1 MKTSLFTYVDI
12 YIRILAAADH
22 LLTKGLET
30 AGPLG
35 VGEQEM
41 LDWRLIDDM
50 HPLRFQIMVICN
62 FSQQWPARAVG
73 VPLPEAVEDRLD
85 VAGFR
90 RAIAASRAFLEELQE
105 VQFDGRDDV
114 VIRYAVSPE
123 LEADLPVARWMSVFA
138 TTNMF
143 FHMSTAYAILRHHGA
158 EIGKADLFP
167 LGL

>member
-1 MKTSLFTYVDI
+1 MKTSLFTYVDT
-12 YIRILAAADH
+12 YIRILVAADH
-22 LLTKGLET
+22 LLTKGVEA
-30 AGPLG
+30 AGRLG

-50 HPLRFQIMVICN
+50 QPLRFQITVICN
-62 FSQQWPARAVG
+62 FSRQWPARAIG
-73 VPLPEAVEDRLD
+73 ISLPDPIEDRLD

-90 RAIAASRAFLEELQE
+90 LAIAAARTFLASLQA
-105 VQFDGRDDV
+105 VQFEGRDDV

-143 FHMSTAYAILRHHGA
+143 FHLSTAYAILRHHGA
-158 EIGKADLFP
+158 RIGKADLFP

>member
-1 MKTSLFTYVDI
+1 MKTSLFTYVDT

-22 LLTKGLET
+22 LLTKGLEA
-30 AGPLG
+30 AGLRG

-50 HPLRFQIMVICN
+50 HSLRFQIMVICN
-62 FSQQWPARAVG
+62 FSQQWPARAIG
-73 VPLPEAVEDRLD
+73 IPLPDPIGDQLD
-85 VAGFR
+85 VAGLR
-90 RAIAASRAFLEELQE
+90 LAIAASRAFLASLQE
-105 VQFDGRDDV
+105 VQFAGRDDA

-143 FHMSTAYAILRHHGA
+143 FHLSTAYAILRHHGA
-158 EIGKADLFP
+158 KIGKADLFP

>member
-1 MKTSLFTYVDI
+1 MKTSLFTYVDT
-12 YIRILAAADH
+12 YSRILAAADH
-22 LLTKGLET
+22 LLSKGVET
-30 AGPLG
+30 AERVG
-35 VGEQEM
+35 VSEQEM

-50 HPLRFQIMVICN
+50 HPLRFQITVICN

-90 RAIAASRAFLEELQE
+90 RAIAASRTFLEDLQE